1 MNGGRFGAGSAVLE
15 IDRRAIIIY
24 DNSVKSTQE
33 ISQQLRDRRHQ
44 LGLSLSQL
52 ARRADTSA
60 PTLSRYE
67 NGWSRFEVAT
77 LQKLATALGCE
88 LVVRL
93 EPKETQSEQPTPAEV
108 VEQLNRL
115 FWDTRLDASHLAENT
130 LWVVERVLEFGS
142 LDDVRILIAHMG
154 RAAFFGLVG
163 GARLGSARTRTFWQ
177 QMLEKE
183 GVACT
188 RKFSR
193 EEAASSWRSSSP

>member
-1 MNGGRFGAGSAVLE
+1 M
-15 IDRRAIIIY
+15 
-24 DNSVKSTQE
+24 TQPQE
-33 ISQQLRDRRHQ
+33 ISRQLRERRHQ
-44 LGLSLSQL
+44 LGLSLTQL

-93 EPKETQSEQPTPAEV
+93 EPKETLHDRPTTAEA
-108 VEQLNRL
+108 VEQLDRL
-115 FWDTRLDASHLAENT
+115 FWDTPLEESHLTENT

-154 RAAFFGLVG
+154 RAEFFHLVG
-163 GARLGSARTRTFWQ
+163 GARLESARTRTFWQ

-193 EEAASSWRSSSP
+193 EEAASSWRSSSR